1 MEWFVLFSIAKIL
14 KIYKIHVHI
23 GHTWVSLRNVGGRI
37 IYALSLSFKNFK
49 EVHKFGHIQ
58 IWEMLQ

>member
-14 KIYKIHVHI
+14 KIYKIHI
-23 GHTWVSLRNVGGRI
+23 GQTWVSLRNFAGRI
-37 IYALSLSFKNFK
+37 IYALSLSFKSFK